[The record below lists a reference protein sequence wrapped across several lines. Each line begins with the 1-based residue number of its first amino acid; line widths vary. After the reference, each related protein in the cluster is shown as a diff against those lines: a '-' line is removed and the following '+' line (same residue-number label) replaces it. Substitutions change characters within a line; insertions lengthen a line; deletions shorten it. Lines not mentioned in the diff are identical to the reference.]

1 MNPSIVDPLLWIHYC
16 GSIIVDPSIVHPSI
30 VDPSIVDASIVA
42 DQRNIFQTNAH
53 KYVTDA
59 HKKGTGLIHAATGAR
74 DVVRKGII
82 HRHALDSVRNA
93 TQICHNLILP

>member
-1 MNPSIVDPLLWIHYC
+1 M
-16 GSIIVDPSIVHPSI
+16 
-30 VDPSIVDASIVA
+30 A

-93 TQICHNLILP
+93 MQRVIPRTVVREDVNGARALTMSQGGAHGNVRIVEGITL